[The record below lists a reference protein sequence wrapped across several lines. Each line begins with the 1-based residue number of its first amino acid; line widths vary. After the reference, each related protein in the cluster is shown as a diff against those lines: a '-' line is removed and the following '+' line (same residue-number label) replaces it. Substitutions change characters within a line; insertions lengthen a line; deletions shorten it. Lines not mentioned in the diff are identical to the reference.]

1 MIEPKQKVRNFASY
15 FQSGESRHLTHIQF
29 TSWPDYGVP
38 RTGVAFLDFLFR
50 VRSCQADA
58 TKRLGSSWHGHPLGP
73 PIVVHCS
80 AGIGRTGTYIP
91 LSTFLKSEQQKIY
104 G

>member
-1 MIEPKQKVRNFASY
+1 MLLETLFYVCNIF

-38 RTGVAFLDFLFR
+38 RTGTAFLDFLFR

-58 TKRLGSSWHGHPLGP
+58 TKRLGSSWKGHALGP

-80 AGIGRTGTYIP
+80 AGIGRTGELHIYPSDLLVYICT
-91 LSTFLKSEQQKIY
+91 SH
-104 G
+104 